1 MFGNKMDIITA
12 MLLLLGVGLVLGQL
26 FEHFRVVA
34 IAGEIIGGILLGP
47 AVFNI
52 VTPDAILY
60 SISEISLFFI
70 MLLLGIEM
78 TVDLLRKPYRRAL
91 PLTMTSFVIPAIMM
105 FLLLYFAVRYSLAAS
120 VIVSISI
127 GVPSISI
134 ISVLVRNY
142 GLLQKD
148 AGLTMLSSVVLSD
161 LIAFLLLSAFLGT
174 RQLIPE
180 VFIFLIFI
188 IVIYYLDKFI
198 TSHSEA
204 IIKAFGRLH
213 ATEHGEK
220 IIFGAIIFGGLL
232 VSTIFQSIGITFVLG
247 AFFSGMLISEV
258 VVGKDLLGILTRT
271 LNRMNES
278 FFIPVY
284 FTIAGLSMLIPGAS
298 YVATLLALLLLTGV
312 VAAYMN
318 FRMSRK
324 LSIDI
329 SPRSTVGFL
338 GARGAVGV
346 VIAGTALSYSLINHE
361 MYSVILFGTVAM
373 ASFFPVLISEGKNKP
388 ETST

>member
-105 FLLLYFAVRYSLAAS
+105 FLLLYFVVRYSLAAS

-312 VAAYMN
+312 VASYMN

>member
-1 MFGNKMDIITA
+1 MDIITA

-26 FEHFRVVA
+26 FEHFRVAA
-34 IAGEIIGGILLGP
+34 IAGEIIGGVLLGP

-52 VTPDAILY
+52 VAPDAILY
-60 SISEISLFFI
+60 SLSEISLFFI

-78 TVDLLRKPYRRAL
+78 TVDLLRRPYRRAL
-91 PLTMTSFVIPAIMM
+91 PLSMTSFVIPVGMM
-105 FLLLYFAVRYSLAAS
+105 VMLLYFVLGNSFVAS
-120 VIVSISI
+120 VIISISI

-134 ISVLVRNY
+134 VSVLVRNY
-142 GLLQKD
+142 GLLQRD
-148 AGLTMLSSVVLSD
+148 GGITMLSSVVLSD

-174 RQLIPE
+174 RQVIPE
-180 VFIFLIFI
+180 VFVFIIFI
-188 IVIYYLDKFI
+188 AAMLYIDRLI
-198 TSHSEA
+198 TSHSEKLV
-204 IIKAFGRLH
+204 KAFGRLH

-220 IIFGAIIFGGLL
+220 IILGAIIFGGLL
-232 VSTIFQSIGITFVLG
+232 VSSLFEDIGITYVLG

-284 FTIAGLSMLIPGAS
+284 FTIAGLNILIPGAS
-298 YVATLLALLLLTGV
+298 YIATLIVLLLLTGA

-318 FRMSRK
+318 FRMSKR
-324 LSIDI
+324 LSMDI
-329 SPRSTVGFL
+329 RPESTVGLL

-346 VIAGTALSYSLINHE
+346 VIAGTALSYSLISHE

-373 ASFFPVLISEGKNKP
+373 ASFFPILIREGRKGGGRLP
-388 ETST
+388 DQAR

>member
-1 MFGNKMDIITA
+1 MDIITA

-34 IAGEIIGGILLGP
+34 IAGEIIGGVLLGP

-52 VTPDAILY
+52 VRPDAILY

-105 FLLLYFAVRYSLAAS
+105 FLLLYFVVRYSLAAS

-188 IVIYYLDKFI
+188 IVIFYLDKFI

>member
-1 MFGNKMDIITA
+1 MDIITA

-34 IAGEIIGGILLGP
+34 IAGEIIGGVILGP

-52 VTPDAILY
+52 VRPDAILY

-105 FLLLYFAVRYSLAAS
+105 FLLLYLVVRYSLAAS

-188 IVIYYLDKFI
+188 IVIYYLDKII
-198 TSHSEA
+198 TSHSETV
-204 IIKAFGRLH
+204 IKAFGRLH

-312 VAAYMN
+312 VASYMN

>member
-1 MFGNKMDIITA
+1 MDIITA

-34 IAGEIIGGILLGP
+34 IAGEIIGGVLLGP

-52 VTPDAILY
+52 VRPDAILY

-105 FLLLYFAVRYSLAAS
+105 FLLLYFVVRYSLAAS

-142 GLLQKD
+142 GLIQRD
-148 AGLTMLSSVVLSD
+148 GGLTMLSSVVLSD

-180 VFIFLIFI
+180 VFIFIIFI
-188 IVIYYLDKFI
+188 VVMLYLDKLI
-198 TSHSEA
+198 TSHSEI

-284 FTIAGLSMLIPGAS
+284 FTIAGLSMLIPGAG
-298 YVATLLALLLLTGV
+298 YIVTLLALLLLTGV

-318 FRMSRK
+318 YSMSKR
-324 LSIDI
+324 LSMDI
-329 SPRSTVGFL
+329 KPESTVGFL

-373 ASFFPVLISEGKNKP
+373 ASFFPVLISEGRKKS
-388 ETST
+388 ETSTEQV

>member
-1 MFGNKMDIITA
+1 MDIITA

-105 FLLLYFAVRYSLAAS
+105 FLLLYFVVRYSLAAS

-142 GLLQKD
+142 GLIQRD
-148 AGLTMLSSVVLSD
+148 GGLTMLSSVVLSD

-180 VFIFLIFI
+180 VFIFIIFI
-188 IVIYYLDKFI
+188 VVMLYLDKLI
-198 TSHSEA
+198 TSHSEI

-284 FTIAGLSMLIPGAS
+284 FTIAGLSMLIPGAG
-298 YVATLLALLLLTGV
+298 YIVTLLALLLLTGV

-318 FRMSRK
+318 YSMSKR
-324 LSIDI
+324 LSMDI
-329 SPRSTVGFL
+329 KPESTVGFL

-373 ASFFPVLISEGKNKP
+373 ASFFPVLISEGRKKS
-388 ETST
+388 ETSTEQV

>member
-105 FLLLYFAVRYSLAAS
+105 FLLLYFVVRYSLAAS

>member
-105 FLLLYFAVRYSLAAS
+105 FLLLYFVVRYSLAAS

-188 IVIYYLDKFI
+188 IVIFYLDKFI

-312 VAAYMN
+312 VASYMN

>member
-1 MFGNKMDIITA
+1 MDIITA

-34 IAGEIIGGILLGP
+34 IAGEIIGGVILGP

-52 VTPDAILY
+52 VRPDAILY

-105 FLLLYFAVRYSLAAS
+105 FLLLYFVVRYSLAAS

-142 GLLQKD
+142 GLIQRD
-148 AGLTMLSSVVLSD
+148 GGLTMLSSVVLSD

-180 VFIFLIFI
+180 VFIFIIFI
-188 IVIYYLDKFI
+188 VVMLYLDKLI
-198 TSHSEA
+198 TSHSEI

-284 FTIAGLSMLIPGAS
+284 FTIAGLSMLIPGAG
-298 YVATLLALLLLTGV
+298 YIVTLLALLLLTGV

-318 FRMSRK
+318 YSMSKR
-324 LSIDI
+324 LSMDI
-329 SPRSTVGFL
+329 KPESTVGFL

-373 ASFFPVLISEGKNKP
+373 ASFFPVLISEGRKKS
-388 ETST
+388 ETSTEQV

>member
-105 FLLLYFAVRYSLAAS
+105 FLLLYFVVRYSLAAS

-188 IVIYYLDKFI
+188 IVIFYLDKFI

>member
-1 MFGNKMDIITA
+1 
-12 MLLLLGVGLVLGQL
+12 
-26 FEHFRVVA
+26 
-34 IAGEIIGGILLGP
+34 
-47 AVFNI
+47 
-52 VTPDAILY
+52 
-60 SISEISLFFI
+60 
-70 MLLLGIEM
+70 
-78 TVDLLRKPYRRAL
+78 
-91 PLTMTSFVIPAIMM
+91 
-105 FLLLYFAVRYSLAAS
+105 
-120 VIVSISI
+120 
-127 GVPSISI
+127 
-134 ISVLVRNY
+134 
-142 GLLQKD
+142 
-148 AGLTMLSSVVLSD
+148 
-161 LIAFLLLSAFLGT
+161 
-174 RQLIPE
+174 
-180 VFIFLIFI
+180 
-188 IVIYYLDKFI
+188 
-198 TSHSEA
+198 
-204 IIKAFGRLH
+204 
-213 ATEHGEK
+213 
-220 IIFGAIIFGGLL
+220 
-232 VSTIFQSIGITFVLG
+232 
-247 AFFSGMLISEV
+247 MLISEV

>member
-1 MFGNKMDIITA
+1 MDIITA

-34 IAGEIIGGILLGP
+34 IAGEIIGGVLLGP

-52 VTPDAILY
+52 VRPDAILY

-105 FLLLYFAVRYSLAAS
+105 FLLLYFVVRYSLAAS

-188 IVIYYLDKFI
+188 IVIYYLDKII
-198 TSHSEA
+198 TSHSETV
-204 IIKAFGRLH
+204 IKAFGRLH

-312 VAAYMN
+312 VASYMN